1 MSKLKPP
8 NPKYEPRTFES
19 PSMVIQDSKIKRRN
33 KIQSTADLFK
43 SSGASS
49 DAKR

>member
-8 NPKYEPRTFES
+8 DPKYESRTFES
-19 PSMVIQDSKIKRRN
+19 PSTVIQDSKIKRRN

-49 DAKR
+49 DANR